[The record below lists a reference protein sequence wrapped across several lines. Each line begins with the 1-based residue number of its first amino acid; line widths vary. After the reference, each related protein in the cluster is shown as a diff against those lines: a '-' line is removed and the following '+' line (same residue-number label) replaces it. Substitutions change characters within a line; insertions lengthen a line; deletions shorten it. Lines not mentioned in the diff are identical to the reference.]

1 MGKSNFFWV
10 CAVYIC
16 ITACTHVANIQLCNI
31 KVPEVGVGAPLPLLN
46 YKTLIGILFSN
57 RKSLQFSYIVPAT
70 FSRVLHQ

>member
-1 MGKSNFFWV
+1 MDKSKCLWV

-16 ITACTHVANIQLCNI
+16 TIVCKHVANVQLCNI

>member
-1 MGKSNFFWV
+1 MGKSKFFWV

-31 KVPEVGVGAPLPLLN
+31 KVPEVGLGAPLPLL
-46 YKTLIGILFSN
+46 TIRLSIGILFSN

-70 FSRVLHQ
+70 FSGVLHQ